1 VIKADSLTK
10 IYYSGNNSYT
20 ALKDVSFSIKK
31 GEFLSIVGRSGSGKS
46 TLLNIIGTLDKP
58 TSGSVIVN
66 NKRLDCLTKKQLDQ
80 YRNKEIGFV
89 FQSFHLEP
97 SYSVYKNVEMPLL
110 IANVPPKERKE
121 KILDALLKVDMLG
134 KEKNCAS
141 QLSGGEKQRVCIARA
156 LVNSPSIILAD
167 EPCGNLDS
175 VNGRVVM
182 ELLKKLA
189 QEGKTIV
196 LVTHNMEDAKMTDRI
211 ITLKDGQVISDEIL

>member
-1 VIKADSLTK
+1 MIKADSLTK
-10 IYYSGNNSYT
+10 IYYSSNNSFT
-20 ALKDVSFSIKK
+20 ALKEISFSIKK
-31 GEFLSIVGRSGSGKS
+31 GEFLAIVGRSGSGKS
-46 TLLNIIGTLDKP
+46 TLLNILGTLDKP
-58 TSGSVIVN
+58 TFGSVTVN

-97 SYSVYKNVEMPLL
+97 SYSVYKNVEIPLL
-110 IANVPPKERKE
+110 IANIPAKERKE
-121 KILDALLKVDMLG
+121 KILNALFKVDMLG
-134 KEKNCAS
+134 KEKNYAA

-175 VNGRVVM
+175 VNGKVVM

-189 QEGKTIV
+189 QEGKTVV
-196 LVTHNMEDAKMTDRI
+196 LVTHNMEDAKMADRI
-211 ITLKDGQVISDEIL
+211 ITLKDGQVISDKTL